1 MGWARSRQHCD
12 PRLRIFKD
20 YEIVVWR
27 TKNIFSNKNI
37 STDENLSTLYH
48 EEWVFNFCAGE
59 KLCVLSFGI
68 KSLNLSFSNCIH
80 SLSPA
85 QQQMKINNY
94 DSVFFLSAVLAGFN
108 QHFKSN
114 SRKLCGNDH
123 AGLVILSERICS
135 TAVCYPGPHCSVSDP
150 GSDPCYWCKTLT
162 QGARGGRGHRRQ
174 TLGPCWCQKH

>member
-1 MGWARSRQHCD
+1 M
-12 PRLRIFKD
+12 
-20 YEIVVWR
+20 
-27 TKNIFSNKNI
+27 
-37 STDENLSTLYH
+37 
-48 EEWVFNFCAGE
+48 FNFCAGE

-162 QGARGGRGHRRQ
+162 QGARGGQGPQEADTRTLLMSETLTRG
-174 TLGPCWCQKH
+174 